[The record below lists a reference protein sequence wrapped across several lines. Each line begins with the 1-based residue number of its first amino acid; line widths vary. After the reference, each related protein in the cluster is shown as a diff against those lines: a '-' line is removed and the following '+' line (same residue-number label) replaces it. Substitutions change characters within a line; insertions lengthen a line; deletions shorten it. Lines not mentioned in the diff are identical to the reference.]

1 MEAGPAVPSESREH
15 PHAAAVEI
23 AFAAGLSAISFALFL
38 IMPLVGAIGLPLSAV
53 PTVRLAHRRGG
64 LPALLASS
72 LAGALVAGVAL
83 ASGDPG
89 GWPRGVIAAATAA
102 LPAVF
107 AARARRTGRPSR
119 AYLLLCAAGIA
130 SLAALFLGGAA
141 ASRRPVGD
149 EIAKEFDRMIPAA
162 LESYV
167 RSGMDNET
175 VVRVRATLEAA
186 REFSR
191 RYWAGLLGLLWVFS
205 AAISFYVGA
214 RAARPAPSAE
224 GARFEDMRVPAGV
237 APLFVAAGAGSVLL
251 QGQARPIAGSVL
263 LPLSALYFVAGLSII
278 CHFARKWFRFWLLRV
293 GLYTLVAYFPMNVG
307 VALLGLF
314 DWYVD
319 FRRRGAGAIE
329 KQ

>member
-1 MEAGPAVPSESREH
+1 MEANPFEQPAADR
-15 PHAAAVEI
+15 PHAAALEI
-23 AFAAGLSAISFALFL
+23 AFAAGFSAISFALFL
-38 IMPLVGAIGLPLSAV
+38 ILPLVGAIGLPLSAV
-53 PTVRLAHRRGG
+53 PAVRLAHRRG
-64 LPALLASS
+64 ALAALVASA

-83 ASGDPG
+83 AAGDRSG
-89 GWPRGVIAAATAA
+89 WARGMIAAGTAA

-107 AARARRTGRPSR
+107 AAVGRRTGNPSR
-119 AYLLLCAAGIA
+119 AYLFLCAGGVAALAG
-130 SLAALFLGGAA
+130 LFLGGAA
-141 ASRRPVGD
+141 ASGRPVGD
-149 EIAKEFDRMIPAA
+149 EIAREFDRMIPAA
-162 LESYV
+162 LESYA
-167 RSGMDNET
+167 RSGMDSET
-175 VVRVRATLEAA
+175 VVRVRATLETA

-205 AAISFYVGA
+205 AAISFYAGA

-224 GARFEDMRVPAGV
+224 EARFEGLRVPAAV

-251 QGQARPIAGSVL
+251 QTGARPIAGSVL

-329 KQ
+329 KR